1 MAGPISIIQDAVAAE
16 FGVTREELLGPSR
29 RNRFAHPR
37 MIAVQLA
44 RELTEANYSTIAR
57 KFSRHHTSILSAIRR
72 VPDLLQTYPEYEI
85 KRQAVLARLQS

>member
-1 MAGPISIIQDAVAAE
+1 MAGPVHIIQTVVAEE
-16 FGVTREELLGPSR
+16 FGITREELLSPSR

-44 RELTEANYSTIAR
+44 RELTKAGYSTIAR

-72 VPDLLQTYPEYEI
+72 VPDLLQAYPEYGI